1 MPRKEQNR
9 VLDLVEAV
17 TGDILQREACP
28 DWLQRPGIAECGQDW
43 DTVRA
48 IYAALTGLFLP
59 EIMPPREWRSL
70 DALWTDSSGRQRIIE
85 YDEEQHFNRYRKTT
99 LQNYPESISVAF
111 DKTTWQDRCLT
122 HEVIRGGNFSK
133 PKPPLFPMNGGRNYQ
148 RAFRDML
155 TDVLPPARGWEPT
168 IRIAHF
174 EVVTW
179 LKAWDAETQMK
190 RLLESKVG

>member
-1 MPRKEQNR
+1 
-9 VLDLVEAV
+9 
-17 TGDILQREACP
+17 
-28 DWLQRPGIAECGQDW
+28 
-43 DTVRA
+43 
-48 IYAALTGLFLP
+48 
-59 EIMPPREWRSL
+59 MPPREWRSL

-85 YDEEQHFNRYRKTT
+85 YDEGQHFNRYRKTT
-99 LQNYPESISVAF
+99 LQNYPESVSVAF
-111 DKTTWQDRCLT
+111 DKTTWEERCLT
-122 HEVIRGGNFSK
+122 HEVIRGGNFSE

-155 TDVLPPARGWEPT
+155 ADVLPPARGWKPT

-179 LKAWDAETQMK
+179 LKGWNAVTQMR